1 MRFMLIQY
9 YGGVPEGVP
18 PMTEWTPEAA
28 QAHFDA
34 QKAINAELTERGE
47 LLDAQAL
54 TPPEAAKF
62 VIAEDVA
69 SPVITDGPYP
79 EAKELIAGFRT
90 VDVESLDRALE
101 IAAQVSATPDH
112 EGKPIRQRIAV
123 REVMWMPSDDE

>member
-18 PMTEWTPEAA
+18 PMTEWAPEAA
-28 QAHFDA
+28 QAHFDS
-34 QKAINAELTERGE
+34 QKAINQELRERGE
-47 LLDAQAL
+47 LVDAQAL

-69 SPVITDGPYP
+69 APVVTDGPYP
-79 EAKELIAGFRT
+79 EAKELIAGYRI

-101 IAAQVSATPDH
+101 IAAQTSATPDH
-112 EGKPIRQRIAV
+112 EGNPIRQRIAV
-123 REVMWMPSDDE
+123 REVMWTAGDDE